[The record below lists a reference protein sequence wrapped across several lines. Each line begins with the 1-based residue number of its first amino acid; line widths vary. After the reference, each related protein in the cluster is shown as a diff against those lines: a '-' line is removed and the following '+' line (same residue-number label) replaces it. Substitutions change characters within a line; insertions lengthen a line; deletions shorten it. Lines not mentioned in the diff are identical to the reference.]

1 MTGGISKGQIV
12 AGCIGLVLLLGIGY
26 WAIKRPDD
34 SSRKK
39 RGKSKKKVQKD
50 VVKNKSK
57 KQRKRKYSDSESNS
71 SESSIPESSELNS
84 SSDQSDS
91 QSDSIDVAPKHRRT
105 SRKEPS
111 RSGKI
116 KKSNKNPNLKL
127 KTSEP
132 APFET
137 QALPSTKR
145 SNPLKIESVLME
157 KKKPEN
163 QESSQFAR
171 S

>member
-50 VVKNKSK
+50 VIKNKSK

-71 SESSIPESSELNS
+71 SESSESSEHNS

-91 QSDSIDVAPKHRRT
+91 QSDSIEVAPKHRRT
-105 SRKEPS
+105 SRKDPS
-111 RSGKI
+111 RSSKV
-116 KKSNKNPNLKL
+116 KKSSRNPNLKI
-127 KTSEP
+127 KTSDP

-145 SNPLKIESVLME
+145 SNPLRIESVLIE
-157 KKKPEN
+157 KKKHDN
-163 QESSQFAR
+163 QDSSQFAR